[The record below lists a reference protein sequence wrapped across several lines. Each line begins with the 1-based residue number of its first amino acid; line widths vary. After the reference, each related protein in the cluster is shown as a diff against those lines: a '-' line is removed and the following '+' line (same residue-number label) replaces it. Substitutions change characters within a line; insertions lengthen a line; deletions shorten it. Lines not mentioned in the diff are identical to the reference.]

1 MLFGKTTRENFEGS
15 EYNTAT
21 RGLRHRHKRYLEGRR
36 LTKPKTVPFPM
47 KTILLINDDGIHSS
61 GLIAVKKRLDK
72 FGKVIVVAPK
82 EEVSGVGKAI
92 TSTRTVQIEKV
103 ELSDGSK
110 AYVVNGTPADAYL
123 LAVNKVLRHSPD
135 LVVAGINLGPN
146 LGIDDFLN
154 SGTLGAA
161 LEAAIHG
168 VPALAVSYC
177 KREISDQKADK
188 TRITAQELKLAA
200 DIAEK
205 LAKYMLEKGMPPTVD
220 LLSINVPEDADCTKL
235 RVTRLSYV
243 GYGDIFSKEER
254 GYRIAHWRL
263 ADYVDADPETDVHVV
278 KDEEC
283 ISITPI
289 EIRLQHKKKAL
300 ESMLKDIFRG

>member
-1 MLFGKTTRENFEGS
+1 
-15 EYNTAT
+15 
-21 RGLRHRHKRYLEGRR
+21 
-36 LTKPKTVPFPM
+36 M
-47 KTILLINDDGIHSS
+47 KTILLINDDGIRSS
-61 GLIAVKKRLDK
+61 GLMAVKKRLDK

-92 TSTRTVQIEKV
+92 TSARTVQIEKV

-110 AYVVNGTPADAYL
+110 AYAIDGTPADAYL
-123 LAVNKVLRHSPD
+123 LAVNNILERSPD

-177 KREISDQKADK
+177 KLEISDQKADK
-188 TRITAQELKLAA
+188 TRVTTQELKLAA

-205 LAKYMLEKGMPPTVD
+205 LVQYVLEKGMPPNVD
-220 LLSINVPEDADCTKL
+220 LLSINVPEDADCTEL
-235 RVTRLSYV
+235 RVTSLSYV
-243 GYGDIFSKEER
+243 GYGDIFAKEEK

-263 ADYVDADPETDVHVV
+263 ADYGDADPETDVHVV
-278 KDEEC
+278 KDEGC
-283 ISITPI
+283 VSVTPI
-289 EIRLQHKKKAL
+289 KIKSEHNKKAL
-300 ESMLKDIFRG
+300 KNVLKDISSK

>member
-1 MLFGKTTRENFEGS
+1 LGKLHGRIPRLQNALWLLGSKASAQTLSFGKTPNQTQNGAF
-15 EYNTAT
+15 
-21 RGLRHRHKRYLEGRR
+21 L
-36 LTKPKTVPFPM
+36 M
-47 KTILLINDDGIHSS
+47 KTILLINDDGIYSS
-61 GLIAVKKRLDK
+61 GLVAIKKRLDK
-72 FGKVIVVAPK
+72 LGKVIVVAPK
-82 EEVSGVGKAI
+82 EEISGVGKAI
-92 TSTRTVQIEKV
+92 TSTRPVRVEEV

-110 AYVVNGTPADAYL
+110 AYAINGTPADAYL
-123 LAVNKVLRHSPD
+123 LAVNKVLRRSPD

-188 TRITAQELKLAA
+188 IRITAQELKLAA
-200 DIAEK
+200 DISEK
-205 LAKYMLEKGMPPTVD
+205 LAKYLIEKGMPPTVD

-235 RVTRLSYV
+235 RVTSLSYV
-243 GYGDIFSKEER
+243 GYGDIFSKEEK

-263 ADYVDADPETDVHVV
+263 ADYVDADPETDVHTV
-278 KDEEC
+278 KDEAC
-283 ISITPI
+283 VSVTPI
-289 EIRLQHKKKAL
+289 KIKLEHNKKAL
-300 ESMLKDIFRG
+300 KNVLKDIFLSS